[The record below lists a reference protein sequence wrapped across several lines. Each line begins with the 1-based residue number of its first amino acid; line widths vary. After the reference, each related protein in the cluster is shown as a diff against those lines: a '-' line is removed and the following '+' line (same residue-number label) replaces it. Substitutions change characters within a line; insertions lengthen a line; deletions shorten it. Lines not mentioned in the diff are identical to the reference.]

1 MSNSGCVMKGE
12 GDFNFGLDFGQVEFT
27 NTGEFVYNALSNTLK
42 STSMMSFDFY
52 MSTKAMDQL
61 GLELQSDIADELEL
75 DENYYLNNF
84 NRILT
89 EPDLVFE
96 YEMFGEFEKL
106 PKELKKSLF
115 FYEVQLEWDSESSSL
130 ISKNAL
136 GLGNINEYQI
146 NKLFEG
152 KIELSKHS
160 SGDLFSIYFDTDLG
174 ESYFFSYGNELLIS
188 RSSLDTYNIEI
199 LEVKTQQRKLG
210 TKKGEVEYQY
220 DLSSEDDVDNFKK
233 RFFR

>member
-1 MSNSGCVMKGE
+1 
-12 GDFNFGLDFGQVEFT
+12 
-27 NTGEFVYNALSNTLK
+27 
-42 STSMMSFDFY
+42 
-52 MSTKAMDQL
+52 
-61 GLELQSDIADELEL
+61 
-75 DENYYLNNF
+75 
-84 NRILT
+84 
-89 EPDLVFE
+89 
-96 YEMFGEFEKL
+96 MFRR
-106 PKELKKSLF
+106 LF
-115 FYEVQLEWDSESSSL
+115 FQHESSSL